1 MASSSLTT
9 FNSSIATDPLR
20 SFRFNAVFQM
30 ASGNPKD
37 AFDKRIIDSSSAQA
51 SLPSGASSGWQG
63 GFTNVSGLRVDTQ
76 SITYREG
83 GYNTTVH
90 QIPGMTTF
98 QPITFT
104 RGVMYGNDQ
113 AMTWMRGLFA
123 ASAGAGLNPSTA
135 GGAIGDFRVNITL
148 TVNDH
153 PNTDPAHDKP
163 KMQFKIYNAWIT
175 GLNYSDLDATNGAIL
190 FETMTVTHEGL
201 AVGFVT
207 KAAGVTKAVVNPT
220 GTGGAGGGARGSAIA
235 E

>member
-1 MASSSLTT
+1 MASTQLST

-20 SFRFNAVFQM
+20 SFRFNATFEVTGAGAAFDTRITD
-30 ASGNPKD
+30 ASGPQTSPGVS
-37 AFDKRIIDSSSAQA
+37 I
-51 SLPSGASSGWQG
+51 GWQG
-63 GFTNVSGLRVDTQ
+63 GFTNVSGLRIDTQ
-76 SITYREG
+76 AIQYREG

-104 RGVMYGNDQ
+104 RGVMFGNDQ

-123 ASAGAGLNPSTA
+123 ASAGSGLNASA
-135 GGAIGDFRVNITL
+135 GNFRVNITL

-153 PNTDPAHDKP
+153 PNTDPTHDRP

-207 KAAGVTKAVVNPT
+207 ETAGVVTPIKD
-220 GTGGAGGGARGSAIA
+220 GTRSGGGGGRGSAVEA
-235 E
+235 

>member
-1 MASSSLTT
+1 MTTSNISRFSSL
-9 FNSSIATDPLR
+9 ATDPLR
-20 SFRFNAVFQM
+20 NFKFIAEFSPSHTAVF
-30 ASGNPKD
+30 
-37 AFDKRIIDSSSAQA
+37 DSAITPTVA
-51 SLPSGASSGWQG
+51 A
-63 GFTNVSGLRVDTQ
+63 GFTSITGLGINTQ
-76 SITYREG
+76 SIPYREG

-104 RGVMYGNDQ
+104 RGVMYGSDQ
-113 AMTWMRGLFA
+113 ALTWMRGLFA
-123 ASAGAGLNPSTA
+123 AAAGTGLNSAA
-135 GGAIGDFRVNITL
+135 GNFRVNITL

-207 KAAGVTKAVVNPT
+207 ESAGVTKPVS
-220 GTGGAGGGARGSAIA
+220 GGGGRGAFA

>member
-20 SFRFNAVFQM
+20 SFRFNATFEQTKDGSPFDPRIVD
-30 ASGNPKD
+30 ASGD
-37 AFDKRIIDSSSAQA
+37 QTA
-51 SLPSGASSGWQG
+51 LPTGVSIGWQG
-63 GFTNVSGLRVDTQ
+63 GFTNVSGLRIDTQ

-90 QIPGMTTF
+90 QVPGMTTF

-104 RGVMYGNDQ
+104 RGVMFGNDQ
-113 AMTWMRGLFA
+113 AMTWVRGLFA
-123 ASAGAGLNPSTA
+123 ASSGSGLSNTINPN
-135 GGAIGDFRVNITL
+135 FRVNITL

-153 PNTDPAHDKP
+153 PNTDPTNDRP
-163 KMQFKIYNAWIT
+163 KMQFKIYNAFVT
-175 GLNYSDLDATNGAIL
+175 SLSYSDLDATNGAIL

-207 KAAGVTKAVVNPT
+207 QSAGVTTPVANPSK
-220 GTGGAGGGARGSAIA
+220 TGGGGVGSALMA
-235 E
+235 

>member
-20 SFRFNAVFQM
+20 SFRFNATFEVTAAGDPF
-30 ASGNPKD
+30 N
-37 AFDKRIIDSSSAQA
+37 KRIIDAAGDQA
-51 SLPSGASSGWQG
+51 ALSTGVSIGWQG
-63 GFTNVSGLRVDTQ
+63 GFTNVSGLRIDTQ
-76 SITYREG
+76 AIQYREG

-123 ASAGAGLNPSTA
+123 AAAGTGLNSAA
-135 GGAIGDFRVNITL
+135 GNFRVNITL

-207 KAAGVTKAVVNPT
+207 TSAGVTQPVS
-220 GTGGAGGGARGSAIA
+220 GGGGGGRGDVFA
-235 E
+235 